1 MLTAAAIALGILA
14 LTLEALGAWKRS
26 SRLSWLGGLCFIAFM
41 ACMLLLDR
49 PWEQMQL
56 PALVLLGVSGWRA
69 RREAP

>member
-1 MLTAAAIALGILA
+1 MLTATAIALGILA

-26 SRLSWLGGLCFIAFM
+26 SRLPWLGGLCFIAFM

-49 PWEQMQL
+49 PWEQMLL
-56 PALVLLGVSGWRA
+56 PALVLLGVSGWCA